1 VHHHPGVLATVPV
14 NERSLG
20 PMEQGKV
27 PIPTAFNDDDAHKCD
42 NVHDPHEQSQ
52 PHSAQELHFHGF
64 HGNLRHDDRW
74 HQFLFHEKRRL
85 RV

>member
-1 VHHHPGVLATVPV
+1 MHHHPGVLATVPV

-42 NVHDPHEQSQ
+42 NVHDPYE
-52 PHSAQELHFHGF
+52 
-64 HGNLRHDDRW
+64 
-74 HQFLFHEKRRL
+74 
-85 RV
+85 